1 VKVLDSPRWKWVAP
15 WKNKTKLGQ
24 LFPSSFFR
32 PRKIT
37 NNSWFVLPLRK
48 PNMLPAT
55 TKHFDRAALHTVEQ
69 YQ

>member
-1 VKVLDSPRWKWVAP
+1 LLWIAQDGNGLHLEKKKQNWVNFFQVLS
-15 WKNKTKLGQ
+15 
-24 LFPSSFFR
+24 FR

-37 NNSWFVLPLRK
+37 NNTWFVLPLGK